1 MTNSSVGGIVQ
12 ICLNAHYISL
22 AKFAS
27 ASYELVN
34 TELDWC
40 DSSTANADLTVRSEL
55 SLAGVTVLLTVGATL
70 FSCYSISHPK
80 YTYRRLAA
88 VLHLLTAVTVLAV
101 IQLVEGGVEELVKM
115 EEGDTLL
122 YGYSYLLAWATF
134 LASLAA
140 SLVFLAASRKRKLL
154 DSDNVNFTH
163 HKLDISVS
171 SQQ

>member
-1 MTNSSVGGIVQ
+1 MTPGETGAVEL
-12 ICLNAHYISL
+12 LN
-22 AKFAS
+22 
-27 ASYELVN
+27 V
-34 TELDWC
+34 D
-40 DSSTANADLTVRSEL
+40 VRSEL

-101 IQLVEGGVEELVKM
+101 IKLVEGGVEELVEL

-163 HKLDISVS
+163 HKLDISVG
-171 SQQ
+171 QQ